1 MPKRVSLERHLH
13 RRRPSGDLAN
23 RLLLRTLG
31 EASLASAGS
40 DNCPVVVLGPG
51 KLLALLVFL
60 ACAPDRRTTVNEL
73 LDLFWADQDGDSGHH
88 DLRQAVWQLRRRLG
102 RGALTMD
109 HGAVALHG
117 SIKVDR
123 DEFLRAVEDGT
134 LERAVELYRG
144 EFLAGLSAPAA
155 ASFEQWVD
163 VERYRLQRAFSRVAE
178 TLVRDRLSAGRFAAA
193 HQLARRRR
201 DADPHEEGAW
211 ALLIEAFLSAGDAA
225 RAAAEADLLERVLAA
240 DGREPERETRA
251 LLQRVRAAARDG
263 AAPVGPTL
271 LAPPLVAREREFHAL
286 VRAWERAQRG
296 AGGHVHAAGS
306 SGVGKTRLLREFQ
319 ARLQAMGGRVL
330 YLRARFAGRR
340 VAFGLA
346 SELATALAELPGSA
360 GISPDAASALVA
372 LNPTLSGR
380 FPSSLDT
387 TSGGEA
393 LRRRGL
399 ALLELLGS
407 VSEEQPVAL
416 LCDDV
421 QWMDP
426 ASQDLLQ
433 WVFGKLDRLRALS
446 VTTGPEAPR
455 GPEHATTSERLV
467 VSPLSVD
474 GVRALI
480 MSVGALPSARWG
492 RTLADRI
499 HAVTDGLPR
508 RVLELLEQGLA
519 TGWLALGPAGWE
531 TRDPVAMARHLSV
544 SPGRGSADVVVL
556 PFVAAAPQQ
565 GHWAIGL
572 TEGLIS
578 DLSRV
583 SALRVIGYPS
593 ALRLQEMADD
603 LASLRAAVNVRYVI
617 QGRVHADGDR
627 LHVTAQVRD
636 VATGAVLR
644 DETCSG
650 GSADLFALR
659 ERLARAA
666 VQALNVRVSPGEQV
680 APVGSSN
687 ADVHAYECYLRARQC
702 IWSFAPGELQ
712 RALAILQ
719 HGLEVAGENALLRAT
734 LGTLYWSFVQSGADL
749 DETMLERAEDCA
761 SRVLTLDPN
770 LPQGHFLAGCVAQT
784 RGRARDAVGHL
795 RRTLSLDPNNAD
807 ALMMLGYRYAQ
818 AGKTFA
824 ARALAARLLELDPLT
839 GINQVLPGF
848 IAMVEGRFEEAV
860 PAHYRAQLIDRSPPS
875 VLVYAI
881 ALARAHRHDE
891 AHRVIDDLRQDM
903 PDTPQTQIA
912 TLLQHALRG
921 ERREVVDA
929 VSPMVERNARLV
941 EYLAW
946 HLGAGYALV
955 GETERALA
963 WLDHAA
969 NMGFVNYPFLLA
981 DPLLE
986 PIRGEPGFGLLAERV
1001 KRDWETFE
1009 V

>member
-1 MPKRVSLERHLH
+1 MPKRVSLQRHLH
-13 RRRPSGDLAN
+13 RRRASGEPSG

-40 DNCPVVVLGPG
+40 SDRPVVVLGPG

-60 ACAPDRRTTVNEL
+60 ACAPDRRTTANEL
-73 LDLFWADQDGDSGHH
+73 LDLFWADHDGDSGHH

-109 HGAVALHG
+109 RGAVALRG
-117 SIKVDR
+117 SIQVDR
-123 DEFLRAVEDGT
+123 DDFLRAVEDGA
-134 LERAVELYRG
+134 LERAVDLYRG
-144 EFLAGLSAPAA
+144 EFLAGLSAPGAV
-155 ASFEQWVD
+155 SFERWAD
-163 VERYRLQRAFSRVAE
+163 VERYRLQRAFSRAAE

-271 LAPPLVAREREFHAL
+271 LAPPLVSREREFHAL
-286 VRAWERAQRG
+286 VRAWDRARCG
-296 AGGHVHAAGS
+296 AGGHIHAAGKP
-306 SGVGKTRLLREFQ
+306 GVGKTRLLREFR

-346 SELATALAELPGSA
+346 SELVAALAELPGSA
-360 GISPDAASALVA
+360 GISPEAASALVA

-380 FPSSLDT
+380 FPSPLDT
-387 TSGGEA
+387 TSGDEA
-393 LRRRGL
+393 LRRRAL

-407 VSEEQPVAL
+407 VSEEQPVAV

-421 QWMDP
+421 QWIDP
-426 ASQDLLQ
+426 PSHDLLQ
-433 WVFGKLDRLRALS
+433 WVFGKLDRLRALC
-446 VTTGPEAPR
+446 VTTGPETAR
-455 GPEHATTSERLV
+455 SPEHATTSERLV
-467 VSPLSVD
+467 VLPLSVD
-474 GVRALI
+474 GVGALI
-480 MSVGALPSARWG
+480 TSLGALPHARWG
-492 RTLADRI
+492 RTLVERL
-499 HAVTDGLPR
+499 HAATDGLPR
-508 RVLELLEQGLA
+508 RVLEVLEKGLEM
-519 TGWLALGPAGWE
+519 GWLALGPAGWASQN
-531 TRDPVAMARHLSV
+531 PHAMARYVSV
-544 SPGRGSADVVVL
+544 PPAPGSADLVVL
-556 PFVAAAPQQ
+556 PFVAAAPQE

-617 QGRVHADGDR
+617 QGTVQADGDGLR
-627 LHVTAQVRD
+627 VTARVRD

-644 DETCSG
+644 DETWSG
-650 GSADLFALR
+650 RRADLFALR
-659 ERLARAA
+659 ERVARAA
-666 VQALNVRVSPGEQV
+666 IQALNVRVSPGEQL
-680 APVGSSN
+680 GFGGLSN
-687 ADVHAYECYLRARQC
+687 TDVHAYECYLRARQC

-719 HGLEVAGENALLRAT
+719 HGLEVTGENALLRAT
-734 LGTLYWSFVQSGADL
+734 LGTLYWSFVQSGANL
-749 DETMLERAEDCA
+749 DETMLQKAEDCA
-761 SRVLTLDPN
+761 SKALALDPH
-770 LPQGHFLAGCVAQT
+770 LSQGHFLAGCVAQM
-784 RGRARDAVGHL
+784 RGRAHDAAGHL
-795 RRTLSLDPNNAD
+795 RRALSLDPNNAD
-807 ALMMLGYRYAQ
+807 ALMMLAYLYAA

-824 ARALAARLLELDPLT
+824 ARALGTRLLEIDPLT
-839 GINQVLPGF
+839 GINQVVPGF
-848 IAMVEGRFEEAV
+848 IAMLEGRFEEAV
-860 PAHYRAQLIDRSPPS
+860 PAHYRAQKIDRSPPS

-881 ALARAHRHDE
+881 ALARAGHYDE
-891 AHRVIDDLRQDM
+891 AHQVIDRLRQEM
-903 PDTPQTQIA
+903 PDAPA
-912 TLLQHALRG
+912 TLVATFLQRALRG
-921 ERREVVDA
+921 ERRQA
-929 VSPMVERNARLV
+929 VEAVTPSVERNARLV

-946 HLGAGYALV
+946 HVGAGYAMV
-955 GETERALA
+955 GETDRAVA

-969 NMGFVNYPFLLA
+969 SMGFVNYPFLLA

-986 PIRGEPGFGLLAERV
+986 RIRGEPVFSALAERV
-1001 KRDWETFE
+1001 KQAWEEFE
-1009 V
+1009 L